1 MLGIS
6 IVILNRKSVLILRVQ
21 ILKVDANVRL
31 SLLFSILIV
40 LK

>member
-21 ILKVDANVRL
+21 ILKVDANARL